1 VAYLSQERAALEGYL
16 PGLDKELA
24 DIPVAELER
33 DDSPGIEIFRNAGG
47 PGLIVPAEDRG
58 LGAAPVDAL
67 RVQRAIGSRSP
78 SLAVATTMH
87 HFSIASLVELR
98 RKGGGL
104 EWMLLQGIAE
114 QRQLVASAF
123 AEGVTGQHVFVP
135 SMRAVPGEDGKL
147 LVSGVKKPCSLSRSM
162 NLLTASMAIAREDG
176 PDDFGV
182 AIIAA
187 DSPGIAVEPFWT
199 TQVLAGAQS
208 HAVVLSDVVVDPALV
223 VTSGQVGEAALDH
236 MQAASF
242 LWFELLMTA
251 SYVGMASGVV
261 ERALA
266 GSRGAASTRAML
278 ATELEAVMAGLEGV
292 AAQIEEEGP
301 VEALLTRAL
310 ACRYAAQGAIDRTVS
325 LAVELAGGMAF
336 IGDPAV
342 NCLASATRAL
352 AFHPPSRDR
361 MADAILDAVTEGELQ
376 IA

>member
-1 VAYLSQERAALEGYL
+1 
-16 PGLDKELA
+16 
-24 DIPVAELER
+24 
-33 DDSPGIEIFRNAGG
+33 
-47 PGLIVPAEDRG
+47 
-58 LGAAPVDAL
+58 
-67 RVQRAIGSRSP
+67 
-78 SLAVATTMH
+78 MH
-87 HFSIASLVELR
+87 HFSVASLVELR

-123 AEGVTGQHVFVP
+123 AEGVAGQHVFVP
-135 SMRAVPGEDGKL
+135 SMRAVAGEDGKL

-187 DSPGIAVEPFWT
+187 DSSGIEVEPFWA
-199 TQVLAGAQS
+199 TQVLGGAQS
-208 HAVVLSDVVVDPALV
+208 HAVVLSEVVVDPALV

-266 GSRGAASTRAML
+266 GGRGAASARAML
-278 ATELEAVMAGLEGV
+278 ATELEAAMAGLEGV
-292 AAQIEEEGP
+292 AARISEEEP
-301 VEALLTRAL
+301 AEALLTRAL
-310 ACRYAAQGAIDRTVS
+310 ACRYATQGVIDRTVS

-336 IGDPAV
+336 ISDPTV

-352 AFHPPSRDR
+352 AFHPPSRER
-361 MADAILDAVTEGELQ
+361 MADAILDAVSEGELQ

>member
-1 VAYLSQERAALEGYL
+1 M
-16 PGLDKELA
+16 PGLDRDLTE
-24 DIPVAELER
+24 ISVAELEQ
-33 DDSPGIEIFRNAGG
+33 DDSPAIEIFRNADG
-47 PGLIVPAEDRG
+47 PGLIIPKEDRG
-58 LGAAPVDAL
+58 LGASPVEAL
-67 RVQRAIGSRSP
+67 RIQRAIGSRSP

-87 HFSIASLVELR
+87 HFSVASLVELR

-123 AEGVTGQHVFVP
+123 AEGVAGQNVFVP
-135 SMRAVPGEDGKL
+135 SMRAVPAADGKL
-147 LVSGVKKPCSLSRSM
+147 RVSGVKKPCSLSRSM
-162 NLLTASMAIAREDG
+162 NLLTASMAIVREDG

-187 DSPGIAVEPFWT
+187 DSPGIGVEPFWG

-208 HAVVLSDVVVDPALV
+208 HALVLNDVVVDPALV
-223 VTSGQVGEAALDH
+223 VTSGQVGDAVLDH

-251 SYVGMASGVV
+251 SYLGMASGLV
-261 ERALA
+261 EMAL
-266 GSRGAASTRAML
+266 GGTRGPASARAML
-278 ATELEAVMAGLEGV
+278 ATELEASMAGLEGI
-292 AAQIEEEGP
+292 AAQIDERESPET
-301 VEALLTRAL
+301 LLTRAL
-310 ACRYAAQGAIDRTVS
+310 ACRYAAQGAIERTVS

-352 AFHPPSRDR
+352 AFHPPSRER
-361 MADAILDAVTEGELQ
+361 MAEAILDAIDEGELR